1 MNSFDEAV
9 ALTLPLCAPLE
20 AETIPLTQA
29 HGRVLAA
36 PVTARTDSPRAAV
49 SAMDGYAVKG
59 AALVGR
65 EFRLI
70 GHSYPGAAYDG
81 DVGEDQAVRIFTGA
95 PVPSGAD
102 RVVMQENITRDG
114 DLATV
119 TDAGSGAT
127 HIRAQGSDFKAGDE
141 LLPAGRLL
149 DARAMVAAGGAD
161 HAEIEVVRRPG
172 VIVIGTGDE
181 LLEPGSAHLT
191 RHGIPESVSFGV
203 AALTE
208 AWGGVA
214 LARLRLADDLAHLK
228 SAAAEALSQADVAVV
243 TGGASVGERDFAR
256 AMFEDC
262 GLELIFSKVEMKP
275 GKPVWL
281 GRAQGK
287 LIVGLPGNPTSAM
300 VTGRLFLAPLIA
312 GLAGRDPKAAWR
324 WRTAA
329 LASDVPR
336 TGDRETFYRGR
347 IGAGGTVI
355 PALDQ
360 DSGSQKTIAEADV
373 LIRRRAEAPA
383 APAGAEVEVL
393 DF

>member
-9 ALTLPLCAPLE
+9 ALTLPLCTPLE
-20 AETIPLTQA
+20 AETIPLAKA

-36 PVTARTDSPRAAV
+36 PVIARTDSPRAAV

-65 EFRLI
+65 EFHLI

-102 RVVMQENITRDG
+102 RVVMQENVTRD
-114 DLATV
+114 ATVTV
-119 TDAGSGAT
+119 TDAGSGAA
-127 HIRAQGSDFKAGDE
+127 HVRAQGSDFKAGDE

-228 SAAAEALSQADVAVV
+228 SAAAEALSQADVVVV

-336 TGDRETFYRGR
+336 TGDRETFYRGH
-347 IGAGGTVI
+347 IGAGGAII